1 MQPQELGNAPQTA
14 EVKKGFAHRPAKH
27 SERMVLVSRRASM
40 PAEEPD
46 AVLGQRLMALQTAEV
61 KMAPQ
66 AAARLMK
73 ERKTNAKS

>member
-1 MQPQELGNAPQTA
+1 
-14 EVKKGFAHRPAKH
+14 
-27 SERMVLVSRRASM
+27 M